1 MELEFKGL
9 APEMG
14 LFGLHARFFKFDV
27 VCSTNDC
34 RPPKITTETPE
45 TTSEMTEST
54 TEIPETTSEMTES
67 TTTAGGDAMIMIG
80 SRMLTYFLTIL
91 VIMSLNSEI

>member
-1 MELEFKGL
+1 MELEFKGR

-14 LFGLHARFFKFDV
+14 LFGLHARFFKFDAG
-27 VCSTNDC
+27 CSTNDC

-54 TEIPETTSEMTES
+54 T
-67 TTTAGGDAMIMIG
+67 TAGGDAMIMIG
-80 SRMLTYFLTIL
+80 NRMLTYFGPYFLTIL

>member
-27 VCSTNDC
+27 GCSKTDC

-54 TEIPETTSEMTES
+54 TTT
-67 TTTAGGDAMIMIG
+67 GGDAMIMIG
-80 SRMLTYFLTIL
+80 NRMLTYFLTIL

>member
-27 VCSTNDC
+27 GCSTNDC

-54 TEIPETTSEMTES
+54 T
-67 TTTAGGDAMIMIG
+67 TAGGDAMIMIG
-80 SRMLTYFLTIL
+80 NRMLTYFLTIL